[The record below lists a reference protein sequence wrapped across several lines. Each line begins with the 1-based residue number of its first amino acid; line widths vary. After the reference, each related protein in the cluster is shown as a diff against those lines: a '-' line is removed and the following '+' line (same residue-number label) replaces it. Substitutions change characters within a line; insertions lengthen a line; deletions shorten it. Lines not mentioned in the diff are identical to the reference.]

1 MGRVWQHAITEPLK
15 TRRNIA
21 PEYIDRAC
29 TLSIACPL
37 SETRMTNKT
46 EPTRDGYIT
55 TTTPDTNNWQT
66 FLMMV
71 SLLLGVGVVGA
82 TLQWLF
88 T

>member
-1 MGRVWQHAITEPLK
+1 
-15 TRRNIA
+15 
-21 PEYIDRAC
+21 
-29 TLSIACPL
+29 
-37 SETRMTNKT
+37 MTNKT

>member
-1 MGRVWQHAITEPLK
+1 MRD
-15 TRRNIA
+15 IA
-21 PEYIDRAC
+21 TPSIDRAC
-29 TLSIACPL
+29 TLPIAPAYL

-55 TTTPDTNNWQT
+55 TTKPDTNNWQT

-71 SLLLGVGVVGA
+71 GLLLGVGAIGA